1 MIGYGTAL
9 VRDGSGTV
17 RYNNCKINWPIM
29 KWKILKHF
37 KCNFSCDLE
46 KKIELSLC
54 DAKNVA
60 EIKVENLE
68 IYADMNMNSSRMNT

>member
-1 MIGYGTAL
+1 
-9 VRDGSGTV
+9 
-17 RYNNCKINWPIM
+17 M

-68 IYADMNMNSSRMNT
+68 IYADMNMNSSRMNTQDGYLSEDKCHGQFLWKSIKNN